1 MAFHQIQVRTNVEK
15 LINQQKVNQAPLG
28 EMKHQLILGACV
40 STVAKCQQQTT
51 ACVVLNFK
59 RAGLFQNKRFV
70 YLFPQNSA
78 NFFYQAKFSM

>member
-40 STVAKCQQQTT
+40 STVAKC
-51 ACVVLNFK
+51 
-59 RAGLFQNKRFV
+59 
-70 YLFPQNSA
+70 
-78 NFFYQAKFSM
+78 